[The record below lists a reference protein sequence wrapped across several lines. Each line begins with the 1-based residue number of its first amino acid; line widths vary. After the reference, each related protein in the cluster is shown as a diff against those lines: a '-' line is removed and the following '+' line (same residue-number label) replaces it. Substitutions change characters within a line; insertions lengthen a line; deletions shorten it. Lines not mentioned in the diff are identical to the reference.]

1 MPCRNISSLTHCELH
16 SVIQNMNNEFLMQQ
30 TTRSVFRV
38 SLALTAALGLT
49 LGLWAAQAQAAEVSV
64 AVAANFTAPM
74 KKIAAEFEKDTGH
87 KAELSFGA
95 TGKFYAQIANGAPF
109 GILLAADDTTP
120 EKIAREGKGVADSRF
135 TYAVG
140 TLVLWS
146 PRAGYVDGKGEVLK
160 TGDYQH
166 ISIANPKLAPYGT
179 AAMEVLGKL
188 GLTAQVQ
195 PKIVM
200 GENIAQ
206 TYQFAASGNAQL
218 GFVALS
224 QVMENGRIREG
235 SAWQVPASMHEP
247 IRQDAIVLNP
257 AKDNEAALALMKY
270 LRGDKAREI
279 IRSYGYTP

>member
-1 MPCRNISSLTHCELH
+1 MH
-16 SVIQNMNNEFLMQQ
+16 Q
-30 TTRSVFRV
+30 
-38 SLALTAALGLT
+38 TAAASFRSSRLSFPLARHAAVAAAAAM
-49 LGLWAAQAQAAEVSV
+49 GLWAAQARAAEVSV

-120 EKIAREGKGVADSRF
+120 EKIAREGKGLAASRF
-135 TYAVG
+135 TYAIG

-146 PRAGYVDGKGEVLK
+146 PRAGYVDDKGEVLRS
-160 TGDYQH
+160 GDYRH
-166 ISIANPKLAPYGT
+166 IAIANPKLAPYGT
-179 AAMEVLGKL
+179 AAMEVLNKL
-188 GLTAQVQ
+188 GLAAQVQ
-195 PKIVM
+195 PKVVM

-206 TYQFAASGNAQL
+206 TYQFAATGNAQL

-257 AKDNEAALALMKY
+257 AKDNEAAAALMKY
-270 LRGDKAREI
+270 LRSDKAHEI
-279 IRSYGYTP
+279 IRSYGYSF